1 MMLHHPPQHPGT
13 KRPGQTLVMF
23 VLLTPA
29 LLGMVGLTIDGGLML
44 VTHRQTQNAADAAAL
59 AAAVDL
65 NNNLLPPIPQNTAQT
80 YVQTYNNMPNAT
92 TAPYVNIPPL
102 SGPHSSASIGSA
114 SNNYAEAII
123 TYPFQTSFIQVL
135 GVNSSQQ
142 VTARAVAG
150 YENVAPPGQP
160 PQNLVFLVE

>member
-1 MMLHHPPQHPGT
+1 MMRHQPPQHPGT

-44 VTHRQTQNAADAAAL
+44 VTHRQTQNAADTAAL

-65 NNNLLPPIPQNTAQT
+65 MNGKTPAAAQSTAQT

-102 SGPHSSASIGSA
+102 TGPHSLASIGST

-123 TYPFQTSFIQVL
+123 SYPFQTSFIQML

-150 YENVAPPGQP
+150 VEGGQ
-160 PQNLVFLVE
+160 VFLVE